1 VLWLLA
7 ALWAGCADESEN
19 PIAFEK
25 DPRTRSGDGPFRA
38 TLASPAADTF
48 YRQGVSTAAGPVL
61 MVGNLEDGFKARA
74 YIRFASLP
82 DTATV
87 RPDSILSVTLTL
99 LRRDRYGLESAPL
112 QLFAGTSDW
121 DVDSLAY
128 LADPGGVFI
137 SEIAPEVDTA
147 CDTTRHVAPV
157 DPWRVRAWLRD
168 PSTNY
173 GLFVS
178 SSTSDAMVRLFS
190 SDVDP
195 GEQTPSL
202 TIRHRSGA
210 DADSVVR
217 IASEDGYGMSRFRV
231 APGGS
236 EEDLEIGDGIA
247 LRALVR
253 FDQDSLLARVPRG
266 ATLNQARLV
275 LSVTDTLRFVT
286 CSSSSMGLAA
296 HAVTSSWREGGA
308 DSTVTFLSAAAATA
322 TCSASAESVV
332 FEIGALVQE
341 WVDGERE
348 NEGILLRSTG
358 ESAGL
363 ARIRLASREAADP
376 ALRPRLHLIYTVPPG
391 PRP

>member
-1 VLWLLA
+1 MMTTNRSPRAHLVALPVLWLLA

-25 DPRTRSGDGPFRA
+25 DPRTRSGDGPFRS

-202 TIRHRSGA
+202 TIRYRSGA

-308 DSTVTFLSAAAATA
+308 DSTVTFL
-322 TCSASAESVV
+322 
-332 FEIGALVQE
+332 
-341 WVDGERE
+341 
-348 NEGILLRSTG
+348 
-358 ESAGL
+358 
-363 ARIRLASREAADP
+363 
-376 ALRPRLHLIYTVPPG
+376 
-391 PRP
+391 